1 MGKCREAMRLVIDTN
16 ILVASLS
23 SKSKYHW
30 IIQALRDGKFE
41 LCITE
46 EIYLEYE
53 EILKQKYNVI
63 VANAFLNSL
72 KELSN
77 VIQTDIFYK
86 WLLIQSDPDDD
97 KFVDCAVA
105 GNVDFL
111 VTNDRHYNVLKTIGF
126 PPVNVISLE
135 GFEKICWG
143 GLEEQIIQGDNYQI
157 KVESSILTIIHFYDG
172 HPREYQIYKNDL
184 IAIRNDNDSS
194 KLSNLILH
202 LSQKTWIL
210 DKISILYD
218 LAEIAQNS
226 FPLNEIDWEETFHL
240 VGYDSY
246 ISRLEKPFFNRMTKY
261 LNIYSEE
268 SSDIEFDKNLKEGV
282 REELKKRKI
291 I

>member
-1 MGKCREAMRLVIDTN
+1 MRLVIDTN

-41 LCITE
+41 ICVTE

-86 WLLIQSDPDDD
+86 WLLIKNDPDDD

-105 GNVDFL
+105 GNVDYL
-111 VTNDRHYNVLKTIGF
+111 VTNDGHYNVLKTIGF
-126 PPVNVISLE
+126 PPINVISLE
-135 GFEKICWG
+135 ELNELCWG
-143 GLEEQIIQGDNYQI
+143 DLIEQ
-157 KVESSILTIIHFYDG
+157 TIIGKDYKIQVGNSFLKLIYDFDEF
-172 HPREYQIYKNDL
+172 PKEYQISKNDL
-184 IAIRNDNDSS
+184 IAIRNDGSMS
-194 KLSNLILH
+194 SNLILH
-202 LSQKTWIL
+202 LSSKIWIA
-210 DKISILYD
+210 DKPNLLYD
-218 LAEIAQNS
+218 IAELTQKS
-226 FPLNEIDWEETFHL
+226 FPLNRINWEDTFYNIAFRNYTNRLQNDENESLFGSFLETL
-240 VGYDSY
+240 K
-246 ISRLEKPFFNRMTKY
+246 IKMQEK
-261 LNIYSEE
+261 
-268 SSDIEFDKNLKEGV
+268 SDIELMKNLKEGV
-282 REELKKRKI
+282 RDELKKRKI

>member
-30 IIQALRDGKFE
+30 IIQALRDSKFK
-41 LCITE
+41 LCVTE

-63 VANAFLNSL
+63 VANVFLNSL

-77 VIQTDIFYK
+77 VVQTDIFYK
-86 WLLIQSDPDDD
+86 WLLIKDDPDDD

-105 GNVDFL
+105 GNADFL
-111 VTNDRHYNVLKTIGF
+111 VTNDTHYNILKTIGF
-126 PPVNVISLE
+126 PPVSVISLE
-135 GFEKICWG
+135 EFEEICWG
-143 GLEEQIIQGDNYQI
+143 GLKEQTIQGGNYQI
-157 KVESSILTIIHFYDG
+157 KVECNILTIIHFYNG
-172 HPREYQIYKNDL
+172 YSREHQIYKNDL
-184 IAIRNDNDSS
+184 IEIRIDSF
-194 KLSNLILH
+194 KCSNLILH
-202 LSQKTWIL
+202 LSQKTWIS

-218 LAEIAQNS
+218 LAEIAQHS
-226 FPLNEIDWEETFHL
+226 FPLNGIDWEETFYL
-240 VGYDSY
+240 VGYDAY
-246 ISRLEKPFFNRMTKY
+246 ISRLEKLLFSSLTKY
-261 LNIYSEE
+261 LNIYFEE
-268 SSDIEFDKNLKEGV
+268 SSDIELMKNLKEGV

>member
-1 MGKCREAMRLVIDTN
+1 MRLVIDTN

-41 LCITE
+41 ICVTE

-86 WLLIQSDPDDD
+86 WLLIKNDPDDD

-105 GNVDFL
+105 GNVDYL
-111 VTNDRHYNVLKTIGF
+111 VTNDGHYNVLKTIGF
-126 PPVNVISLE
+126 PPINVISLE
-135 GFEKICWG
+135 ELNELCWG
-143 GLEEQIIQGDNYQI
+143 DLIEQ
-157 KVESSILTIIHFYDG
+157 TIIGKDYKIQVGNSFLKLIYDFDEF
-172 HPREYQIYKNDL
+172 PKEYQISKNDL
-184 IAIRNDNDSS
+184 IAIRNDGSMS
-194 KLSNLILH
+194 SNLILH
-202 LSQKTWIL
+202 LSSKIWIA
-210 DKISILYD
+210 DKPNLLYD
-218 LAEIAQNS
+218 IAELTQKS
-226 FPLNEIDWEETFHL
+226 FPLNRINWEDTFYNIAFRNYTNRLQNDENESLFGSFLETL
-240 VGYDSY
+240 K
-246 ISRLEKPFFNRMTKY
+246 IKMQEK
-261 LNIYSEE
+261 
-268 SSDIEFDKNLKEGV
+268 SDIELMKNLKKGV
-282 REELKKRKI
+282 RDELKKRKI

>member
-1 MGKCREAMRLVIDTN
+1 MGKYGETMRLVIDTN

-30 IIQALRDGKFE
+30 IIQALREGKFE
-41 LCITE
+41 LCVTE

-53 EILKQKYNVI
+53 EILKQKYNVV

-126 PPVNVISLE
+126 PPINVISLE
-135 GFEKICWG
+135 KFEEICWG
-143 GLEEQIIQGDNYQI
+143 GLKKQIIKRNNYQI
-157 KVESSILTIIHFYDG
+157 NVESDFLTIICKHNKSSIKY
-172 HPREYQIYKNDL
+172 PIPKNGL
-184 IAIRNDNDSS
+184 VAIRNDGFMS
-194 KLSNLILH
+194 SNLILH
-202 LSQKTWIL
+202 LSSKT
-210 DKISILYD
+210 
-218 LAEIAQNS
+218 
-226 FPLNEIDWEETFHL
+226 
-240 VGYDSY
+240 
-246 ISRLEKPFFNRMTKY
+246 
-261 LNIYSEE
+261 
-268 SSDIEFDKNLKEGV
+268 
-282 REELKKRKI
+282 
-291 I
+291 

>member
-1 MGKCREAMRLVIDTN
+1 MRLVIDTN

-30 IIQALRDGKFE
+30 IIQALREGKFE
-41 LCITE
+41 LCVTE

-111 VTNDRHYNVLKTIGF
+111 ITNDRHYNILKTIGF
-126 PPVNVISLE
+126 PPINVISLE
-135 GFEKICWG
+135 EFEEICWG
-143 GLEEQIIQGDNYQI
+143 DLIEQKIIGKQYQI
-157 KVESSILTIIHFYDG
+157 EVKSNIVTIICKYNKS
-172 HPREYQIYKNDL
+172 PIKYQIFKNAL
-184 IAIRNDNDSS
+184 IAESNDGS
-194 KLSNLILH
+194 KCSNLIEH
-202 LSQKTWIL
+202 LS
-210 DKISILYD
+210 DKKWVAEDITLLYD
-218 LAEIAQNS
+218 LAELTQKS
-226 FPLNEIDWEETFHL
+226 FPLNGIDWETTFFH
-240 VGYDSY
+240 VAFCAYTD
-246 ISRLEKPFFNRMTKY
+246 RLHREKNKSLLESVMDK
-261 LNIYSEE
+261 LKANINE
-268 SSDIEFDKNLKEGV
+268 SSDIELMKNLKEGV

>member
-1 MGKCREAMRLVIDTN
+1 MGKFREAMKLVIDTN

-30 IIQALRDGKFE
+30 IIQALREGKFE
-41 LCITE
+41 LYVTE

-111 VTNDRHYNVLKTIGF
+111 MTNDRHYNILKTIGF
-126 PPVNVISLE
+126 PPINVISLE
-135 GFEKICWG
+135 EFE
-143 GLEEQIIQGDNYQI
+143 E
-157 KVESSILTIIHFYDG
+157 
-172 HPREYQIYKNDL
+172 IYK
-184 IAIRNDNDSS
+184 
-194 KLSNLILH
+194 
-202 LSQKTWIL
+202 
-210 DKISILYD
+210 
-218 LAEIAQNS
+218 
-226 FPLNEIDWEETFHL
+226 F
-240 VGYDSY
+240 
-246 ISRLEKPFFNRMTKY
+246 
-261 LNIYSEE
+261 
-268 SSDIEFDKNLKEGV
+268 
-282 REELKKRKI
+282 
-291 I
+291 